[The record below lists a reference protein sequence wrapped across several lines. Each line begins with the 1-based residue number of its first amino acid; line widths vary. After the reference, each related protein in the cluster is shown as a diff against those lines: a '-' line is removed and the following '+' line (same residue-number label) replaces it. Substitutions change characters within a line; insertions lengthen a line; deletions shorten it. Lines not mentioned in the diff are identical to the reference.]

1 LGKDDSNFSYKGM
14 DMGTTEKPMTG
25 SNTSR
30 FFKRGTS
37 NSKYTGSNSNA
48 STKNR
53 PNNKDK

>member
-1 LGKDDSNFSYKGM
+1 M